1 MTGVT
6 TQSSL
11 RWKRI
16 RKIILSNYQLW
27 MLALPGLAAT
37 ILFSYVP
44 MYGVQIAFKNY
55 RVSKG
60 IWGSEWVGLEHFIR
74 FFQYPGFLRILKN
87 TLAITLY
94 HEALFPLS
102 IILALQLNELRAPW
116 FKKVVQMASY
126 APYFL
131 STVVLC
137 GMVLLFLNRSNGIVN
152 NVLALLG
159 FERIDFMSRPSMFAD
174 IYVWSGAWQS
184 VGWGTI
190 IYLGVLSSVSPEL
203 IEAAQIDGATRL
215 QIVRH
220 INIPA
225 IIPTAT
231 ILLIM
236 STGSLLSVGYEKIL
250 LLQNDLNME
259 SSRVIS
265 TYVYEMGL
273 ANGQYS
279 YSTAI
284 GFLNNVVN
292 ILLVTMVNLI
302 VKRVSE
308 VSLW

>member
-1 MTGVT
+1 MTGT
-6 TQSSL
+6 MSQKEQRQKKLKKLFL
-11 RWKRI
+11 R
-16 RKIILSNYQLW
+16 NYQLW
-27 MLALPGLAAT
+27 LLVLPGLAAT
-37 ILFSYVP
+37 ILFNYVP

-74 FFQYPGFLRILKN
+74 FLQYPGFGRILKN
-87 TLAITLY
+87 TLSITLY

-102 IILALQLNELRAPW
+102 IIVALQLNELRSAW
-116 FKKVVQMASY
+116 FKRTVQMVSY

-152 NVLALLG
+152 NILAIMG
-159 FERIDFMSRPSMFAD
+159 FERIDFMTRPSMFAD

-203 IEAAQIDGATRL
+203 VEAAQIDGATRL
-215 QIVRH
+215 QIIQH

-236 STGSLLSVGYEKIL
+236 STGSILSVGYEKIL

-265 TYVYEMGL
+265 TYVYEIGL
-273 ANGQYS
+273 AKGQYS

-284 GFLNNVVN
+284 SFLNNVVN
-292 ILLVTMVNLI
+292 ILLVTSVNMI

>member
-1 MTGVT
+1 MTV
-6 TQSSL
+6 L
-11 RWKRI
+11 RTEESARAKKI
-16 RKIILSNYQLW
+16 RKIIVRNYQLW
-27 MLALPGLAAT
+27 LLVLPGLAAT

-60 IWGSEWVGLEHFIR
+60 IWGSEWVGFAHFQR
-74 FFQYPGFLRILKN
+74 FFEYPGFWRILKN
-87 TLAITLY
+87 TLSITLY

-102 IILALQLNELRAPW
+102 IIVALQLNELRSHW
-116 FKKVVQMASY
+116 FKRTVQMISY

-137 GMVLLFLNRSNGIVN
+137 GMVILFLNRSNGIIN
-152 NVLALLG
+152 NILAAMG
-159 FERIDFMSRPSMFAD
+159 FERIDFLSNPRMFAS

-184 VGWGTI
+184 IGWGTI

-203 IEAAQIDGATRL
+203 VEAAQIDGATRM
-215 QIVRH
+215 QIIRH
-220 INIPA
+220 INLPA
-225 IIPTAT
+225 LLPTVT
-231 ILLIM
+231 ILLIL
-236 STGSLLSVGYEKIL
+236 STGSILGLGYEKIL

-259 SSRVIS
+259 SSRVIA
-265 TYVYEMGL
+265 TYVYEIGL

-292 ILLVTMVNLI
+292 VILVVSVNMI
-302 VKRVSE
+302 AKRISE